1 MKKTWLIA
9 PNVGQSLLK
18 EFPDLPPVILQLLS
32 NRGLTKKQEIEEFF
46 NSNFQEH
53 VHDPFLFKDME
64 KAVQRIFKAIEKGEK
79 IVIFGDF
86 DADGV
91 TSTAVVASV
100 LDAFGANFNYY
111 IPHREIEGY
120 GLNTESIQAMKNDG
134 ANLIVTV
141 DCGISNHEEVEMV
154 HHLGMEIIITDH
166 HHEPL
171 ILPQAYA
178 ILNAHLKGETYPFK
192 NLAGVGT
199 AYKLAQAMLRY
210 AQKKG
215 IAMQAKHKEFY
226 GSPENMEKWLLDLVA
241 IGTVADCV
249 PLIGENRTL
258 VKYGL
263 MVLKQSKRKG
273 LRKLF
278 EKMGVTDIN
287 ATHIGFQIAPRINA
301 AGRLSHAST
310 AYGLLMAESD
320 EESEKLIEELNNIN
334 VERQKL
340 TEQIFAEAKSQIIS
354 QKNDKM
360 LIAIGES
367 WSVGVIG
374 LVAGK
379 LTEAYN
385 MPSLVISN
393 YKGLYQGSGRS
404 NEHFNIVTA
413 MQSVEQYLAHYGGHA
428 QACGFTLNSN
438 DKLLDFIQALK
449 EMANN
454 QLQNTDLSPVLNI
467 DAALGFKEINWKLWE
482 HLEKFAPFG
491 ESNPRPL
498 FMSKNVKILQKQSV
512 GKDNKHLRL
521 LLRQD
526 DSNYIWKSIAFGL
539 GTIWGDVLQA
549 GDYVDVAYHIN
560 LNEWNNNKELQL
572 EVKDLK
578 LKDDV

>member
-9 PNVGQSLLK
+9 PSVGQSLLK

-32 NRGLTKKQEIEEFF
+32 NRGLTKKQEVEEFF
-46 NSNFQEH
+46 NGNFQEH
-53 VHDPFLFKDME
+53 VHDPFLFRDMQ
-64 KAVQRIFKAIEKGEK
+64 KAVEKIFKSIEDKEK
-79 IVIFGDF
+79 IIIFGDF

-100 LDAFGANFNYY
+100 LAAFGANFDYY

-120 GLNTESIQAMKNDG
+120 GLNMESIQTLKDKA
-134 ANLIVTV
+134 ANLIITV
-141 DCGISNHEEVEMV
+141 DCGISNHEEVEKI
-154 HHLGMEIIITDH
+154 HELGMEIIITDH

-171 ILPQAYA
+171 VLPKAYA
-178 ILNAHLKGETYPFK
+178 ILNAHLKEETYPFQS
-192 NLAGVGT
+192 LAGVGV

-210 AQKKG
+210 AQKKS
-215 IAMQAKHKEFY
+215 IAMQPKQKEFY

-278 EKMGVTDIN
+278 EKMGIVDVN

-340 TEQIFAEAKSQIIS
+340 TEQIFKEAKDQIVS

-385 MPSLVISN
+385 TPSLVISN

-449 EMANN
+449 ELANN

-467 DAALGFKEINWKLWE
+467 DAPLGFKEINWKLWE
-482 HLEKFAPFG
+482 HLEKFNPYG
-491 ESNPRPL
+491 ESNSRPM
-498 FMSKNVKILQKQSV
+498 FMSQHVKILQKQSV
-512 GKDNKHLRL
+512 GKENKHLRL
-521 LLRQD
+521 LLKQD
-526 DSNYIWKSIAFGL
+526 ESNYIWKSIAFGL
-539 GTIWGDVLQA
+539 GTIWGDVLQV

-578 LKDDV
+578 LKDDA

>member
-100 LDAFGANFNYY
+100 LEVFGANFNYY

-134 ANLIVTV
+134 ANLIITV